1 MPPDRSHD
9 EETDPKDG
17 AGGVRREIIFEFT
30 PIGASVKVTAVDVT
44 SGLEVSVVAPSSA
57 ARTELERIA
66 LQKLRYMLGRKADKV
81 IDRKNPSDR
90 EGPGGGGIV
99 V

>member
-1 MPPDRSHD
+1 MPPDRHQD
-9 EETDPKDG
+9 EEAGARSG

-30 PIGASVKVTAVDVT
+30 PIGASVKVTAVDVA

-57 ARTELERIA
+57 ARSELERIA
-66 LQKLRYMLGRKADKV
+66 LQKLRYMLARKAEEGTDKKTP
-81 IDRKNPSDR
+81 DDGY
-90 EGPGGGGIV
+90 GPGGGIV

>member
-1 MPPDRSHD
+1 M
-9 EETDPKDG
+9 
-17 AGGVRREIIFEFT
+17 RREIIFEFT
-30 PIGASVKVTAVDVT
+30 PIGASVKVTAVDVS

-66 LQKLRYMLGRKADKV
+66 LQKLRYMLGRQTNESDDTKKP
-81 IDRKNPSDR
+81 RDR
-90 EGPGGGGIV
+90 EEPDGGGIV

>member
-1 MPPDRSHD
+1 M
-9 EETDPKDG
+9 
-17 AGGVRREIIFEFT
+17 RREIIFEFT

-57 ARTELERIA
+57 PRTELERIA
-66 LQKLRYMLGRKADKV
+66 LQKLRYMLGRNA
-81 IDRKNPSDR
+81 DRKTGKDTPGDGDGS
-90 EGPGGGGIV
+90 GGGGIV